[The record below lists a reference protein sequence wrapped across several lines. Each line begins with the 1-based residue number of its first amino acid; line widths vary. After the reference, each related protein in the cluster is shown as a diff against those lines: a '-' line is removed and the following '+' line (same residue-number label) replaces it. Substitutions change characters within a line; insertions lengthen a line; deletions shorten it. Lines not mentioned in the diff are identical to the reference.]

1 MRYKTPHFGP
11 FAGRLCRVLE
21 DGRLEP
27 VPEPNCSVLQPTLPE
42 LGRPGRETIEP
53 GEIAGYDTRGSREQ
67 LRRQIVESGG
77 SEAWA
82 NEKAANAVAN
92 WDRGIRAGSI
102 ARGRG

>member
-1 MRYKTPHFGP
+1 MRLKTPQFGLH
-11 FAGRLCRVLE
+11 AGRLCRVLE
-21 DGRLEP
+21 GGGLQP
-27 VPEPNCSVLQPTLPE
+27 VPEADCSVLQPTLPE

-53 GEIAGYDTRGSREQ
+53 GEIAGYDTRANREQ
-67 LRRQIVESGG
+67 LRRQIIDNGG